1 LKLRRNCGDPCV
13 WRMTGLPRCPCNA
26 APQRPIFW
34 PRRKEHIMFN
44 LFKSLVSGNA
54 FPRIA
59 DLERAYLNNS
69 VSLTDLERRQRE
81 IERGLFRR
89 SSFDH

>member
-1 LKLRRNCGDPCV
+1 
-13 WRMTGLPRCPCNA
+13 
-26 APQRPIFW
+26 
-34 PRRKEHIMFN
+34 MFN

-59 DLERAYLNNS
+59 ELERAYLNNS

>member
-1 LKLRRNCGDPCV
+1 
-13 WRMTGLPRCPCNA
+13 MY
-26 APQRPIFW
+26 
-34 PRRKEHIMFN
+34 N
-44 LFKSLVSGNA
+44 LFKSLVSGKA

-59 DLERAYLNNS
+59 DLERAYLDGS
-69 VSLTDLERRQRE
+69 VSIMDLERRQAE